1 MSGLTHIL
9 DEESEREAAEVEAAL
24 AGRGIGSSR
33 EVRERGL
40 LEGCA
45 YLAVEHGRYDEAFEV
60 MLDVLGHRPRQAGP
74 GPGRAEGPDGWL
86 PVIPGAPAVGTA
98 GIGAGDR
105 IRVVG

>member
-24 AGRGIGSSR
+24 AERGIGSSR

-40 LEGCA
+40 LKGCA
-45 YLAVEHGRYDEAFEV
+45 YLAVAHGRYDEAFEV
-60 MLDVLGHRPRQAGP
+60 MLDALGHGPRPAGP
-74 GPGRAEGPDGWL
+74 EPGRGARRL
-86 PVIPGAPAVGTA
+86 PVIPGAPAGGTA
-98 GIGAGDR
+98 GIGTGDR

>member
-1 MSGLTHIL
+1 MPASHHSVLRTAVQLDAASGG
-9 DEESEREAAEVEAAL
+9 ECNPKGFKVEAAL
-24 AGRGIGSSR
+24 AERGIGSSR

-74 GPGRAEGPDGWL
+74 RPAGSGPGRAEGPDGS
-86 PVIPGAPAVGTA
+86 P
-98 GIGAGDR
+98 
-105 IRVVG
+105 